1 MGSKVLHEL
10 LLMWLISV
18 EIKYAMDVLC
28 VKRNNV
34 ENALFKIHSLLWV
47 TSRLGRNNID
57 GAQVKATRLISDHKN
72 ISIYSFSKMYKK

>member
-1 MGSKVLHEL
+1 MGSKVLHEP

-47 TSRLGRNNID
+47 TSCVERNKID
-57 GAQVKATRLISDHKN
+57 GA
-72 ISIYSFSKMYKK
+72 